1 MQCSGEWQ
9 GPGLRLK
16 LVQCS
21 AFWCTLEDKHSAQQ
35 IQRRLKQLQENVYHL
50 QIRICINVQ
59 SERGPLVQ
67 SGLLCT
73 APGRSSILH
82 FMLRLFH
89 LYIVQR
95 CIFCNWN
102 YVGLCTRILFYTTW
116 NFYQKCTLHK
126 IERHLCT
133 KYYSYNSFYFVK
145 VSCRTQGAMDKGAS
159 LHKILFKSFK
169 EYYSEDILNFVKVR
183 PSLHSAECSGQMAS
197 SFLTGRRC
205 TSLFRKCTQTL
216 GLIIPIIIQPNIYL
230 TFVI

>member
-67 SGLLCT
+67 NGLLCT

-82 FMLRLFH
+82 CMLRLFH
-89 LYIVQR
+89 LYIVKR
-95 CIFCNWN
+95 YIFCNWN
-102 YVGLCTRILFYTTW
+102 YVCLCTRILFYTTW
-116 NFYQKCTLHK
+116 NFYQKCTLQD
-126 IERHLCT
+126 RA
-133 KYYSYNSFYFVK
+133 S
-145 VSCRTQGAMDKGAS
+145 S
-159 LHKILFKSFK
+159 LHKILFLQQFLLCKGV
-169 EYYSEDILNFVKVR
+169 LQNAR
-183 PSLHSAECSGQMAS
+183 CSGQ
-197 SFLTGRRC
+197 RC
-205 TSLFRKCTQTL
+205 VCAQ
-216 GLIIPIIIQPNIYL
+216 N
-230 TFVI
+230 TF